1 MKEARRHLGEGV
13 YWLACFEAHQASE
26 LYLKALLT
34 SLTGLHPYTHDL
46 GELLDSLKALEVDAP
61 GDVAL
66 PITASNPPL
75 HPG

>member
-1 MKEARRHLGEGV
+1 
-13 YWLACFEAHQASE
+13 
-26 LYLKALLT
+26 LLT

-46 GELLDSLKALEVDAP
+46 GELLDSLKALGVDAP